1 MTSPI
6 DEGNVLIAVTTAGV
20 TVDEA
25 TGWCFLELVEAAG
38 GRGLEILV
46 GRPEAAAIAFGL
58 QQVPWSRPLTH
69 DAFKDL
75 LDAVHARLGRIVVGF
90 DQAENTFTAD
100 VELALA
106 DGGERHVDWRVSDAV
121 ALAVRC
127 HPAPDILVPDALL
140 ADPPA
145 NVPASPK

>member
-1 MTSPI
+1 MTSPA
-6 DEGNVLIAVTTAGV
+6 DDGNLLIAVTPARV
-20 TVDEA
+20 TIDGTTE
-25 TGWCFLELVEAAG
+25 GCFLELAEAAG
-38 GRGLEILV
+38 ARRLEILV
-46 GRPEAAAIAFGL
+46 GRPEAAAIALGL

-75 LDAVHARLGRIVVGF
+75 LDALHARLRRIVVGF
-90 DQAENTFTAD
+90 DQPENTFTAD

-127 HPAPDILVPDALL
+127 HPAPDILVPDSLL

-145 NVPASPK
+145 NVLAGPK